1 MHLLFSL
8 MVGFLPFA
16 VAVTGR
22 GFVWKFLALLFAAA
36 AVGCFLLA
44 PTDPIWWVI
53 CLGCWVIS
61 WIFGGI
67 ARARRETATAS
78 DIVLHRNNRR

>member
-22 GFVWKFLALLFAAA
+22 GLVWKFLALLFAAA

-44 PTDPIWWVI
+44 PTNPIWWVI
-53 CLGCWVIS
+53 TLGCWVIS
-61 WIFGGI
+61 WVFGGI
-67 ARARRETATAS
+67 ARARGETAAAS
-78 DIVLHRNNRR
+78 AIVLHRNIRR

>member
-67 ARARRETATAS
+67 ARARRETATAP
-78 DIVLHRNNRR
+78 DILLHRNNRR

>member
-36 AVGCFLLA
+36 A
-44 PTDPIWWVI
+44 
-53 CLGCWVIS
+53 
-61 WIFGGI
+61 
-67 ARARRETATAS
+67 REQ
-78 DIVLHRNNRR
+78 L

>member
-8 MVGFLPFA
+8 MVGFFPFA

-36 AVGCFLLA
+36 AVGCFLIA

-53 CLGCWVIS
+53 ILGCWVIS

-67 ARARRETATAS
+67 ARARRETAAAS
-78 DIVLHRNNRR
+78 NIALHRNIRR